1 MVIKTVGKVYE
12 AIDIFF
18 GRLLRSR
25 KSRRYDLSPPVHCLL
40 DCVRLYGSGQ
50 RFGTQTVL
58 VHIHGSF
65 QLLRI
70 DPAQI

>member
-1 MVIKTVGKVYE
+1 MTEKT
-12 AIDIFF
+12 DIGHIF
-18 GRLLRSR
+18 GDGM
-25 KSRRYDLSPPVHCLL
+25 RR
-40 DCVRLYGSGQ
+40 YGSGQ